1 MNYILHFL
9 ACFSF
14 SPWRTLR
21 NTLSG
26 LLRNQLANFTGKISK
41 EPQITFV
48 KSSSALLFSA
58 TTASWVMIYLDNM
71 NPRTSSFFKGNRREK
86 GGGGGRRERGG
97 GEEGGREGGRE
108 GRGSWE
114 ERDLVLRIREGGRE
128 GGTARER
135 ERERESPVNQGGVE
149 KGRERREKFYRTI
162 TPYKLYGTRSSS
174 SGSRVEDSLGFT
186 RALLTL

>member
-1 MNYILHFL
+1 
-9 ACFSF
+9 
-14 SPWRTLR
+14 
-21 NTLSG
+21 

-135 ERERESPVNQGGVE
+135 ERERERESGESGRCRKREGE
-149 KGRERREKFYRTI
+149 KREVLPNDNSIQIVRN
-162 TPYKLYGTRSSS
+162 
-174 SGSRVEDSLGFT
+174 
-186 RALLTL
+186 